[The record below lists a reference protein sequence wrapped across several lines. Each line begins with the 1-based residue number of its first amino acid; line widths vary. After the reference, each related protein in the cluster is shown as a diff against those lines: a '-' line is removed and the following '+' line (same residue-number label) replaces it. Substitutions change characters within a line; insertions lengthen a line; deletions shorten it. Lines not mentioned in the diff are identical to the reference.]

1 MRIKNVGQCT
11 IIFKGGILEAGKV
24 AVFKGDSE
32 KIGAALLKAYPR
44 NLSNLDEIKPEE
56 VVNVVI
62 EAPKAEELVK
72 PVKKVA
78 PRKKVSKKK

>member
-1 MRIKNVGQCT
+1 MRIKNVGKCT
-11 IIFKGGILEAGKV
+11 IIFKCGILEAGKV
-24 AVFKGDSE
+24 AVLKGDSE
-32 KIGAALLKAYPR
+32 KIGLALLRAYPR

-56 VVNVVI
+56 VVNVVV
-62 EAPKAEELVK
+62 EAPKAEKPVK